1 MRAPPL
7 VVHIQVSIHTY
18 TCPYQKPVTTDS
30 IDSMSSQTKQDAG
43 VPELPQE
50 LLFKLAGQVVQDPGI
65 PVPNPTVSAWQE
77 PPHPLAT
84 IQSKNLQEYTDFAI
98 IGSGITG
105 CSAAKTILES
115 ELGRGKKVVVFEA
128 RSLTTGATSR
138 NGGFLTSHVP
148 QFYEQFTEAFGA
160 AAAKDIASF
169 CDRTLEEIIQV
180 AKEENLDKISEIRDV
195 TTVSNYEDEEGFER
209 SARSVRMYEK
219 AVLGSKEKHAILDG
233 ETAKK
238 VRRFISSHINEP
250 LENSALTI
258 SK

>member
-1 MRAPPL
+1 
-7 VVHIQVSIHTY
+7 
-18 TCPYQKPVTTDS
+18 
-30 IDSMSSQTKQDAG
+30 MSSPTKQDMGA
-43 VPELPQE
+43 PELPQE
-50 LLFKLAGQVVQDPGI
+50 LLFKLAGQVAQDPGI

-84 IQSKNLQEYTDFAI
+84 VQSKNLQEYTDFAI

-115 ELGRGKKVVVFEA
+115 ELGRDKRVVIFEA

-138 NGGFLTSHVP
+138 NGGFLTSHAP
-148 QFYEQFTEAFGA
+148 QFYGQFAQAFGA
-160 AAAKDIASF
+160 AAAKDIALF

-180 AKEENLDKISEIRDV
+180 AKEENLDKISEIRNV
-195 TTVSNYEDEEGFER
+195 TTVSNYEDEEGFE
-209 SARSVRMYEK
+209 SSSRSVRMYEE
-219 AVLGSKEKHAILDG
+219 AILGSKEKHAIIDG

-238 VRRFISSHINEP
+238 VRRFIYSHINEP
-250 LENSALTI
+250 VENCTLTI